1 MLSLGKLDTLM
12 KPKFFTAV
20 VVSFLTANPCMAAEQ
35 QLYCPQHSGYISVGM
50 TEEQVLG
57 ACGAPLSKQSP
68 NTPVTEKVPVTQL
81 IYSSLNSGGAYQGL
95 NSAYYNQWSLPSGT
109 SGIVLQVSIIN
120 NKVSAINMSNSNDN
134 SLNVKNTNVSTI
146 QISGANTNAASI
158 CGGGSLNVGDDVN
171 KVYSACGSPTMT
183 NTSYIN
189 QVIPSSNKPE
199 VWIYQIDKYHS
210 PFSLTFVNG
219 KLQSIN

>member
-1 MLSLGKLDTLM
+1 MVSWGKLDIVM
-12 KPKFFTAV
+12 KPKIFTAV
-20 VVSFLTANPCMAAEQ
+20 VVSFLTASTSMARPQ
-35 QLYCPQHSGYISVGM
+35 QLYCPQHSGYISTGM
-50 TEEQVLG
+50 SQEQVLA

-109 SGIVLQVSIIN
+109 SGIMLQVSIIN
-120 NKVSAINMSNSNDN
+120 NKVSSINMSNNSDN
-134 SLNVKNTNVSTI
+134 SLNIKNNNVSTI
-146 QISGANTNAASI
+146 QISAANNNAASI

-171 KVYSACGSPTMT
+171 RVYSACGSPTMT

-189 QVIPSSNKPE
+189 QVIPSSSKPE
-199 VWIYQIDKYHS
+199 VWIYQVDKFHS